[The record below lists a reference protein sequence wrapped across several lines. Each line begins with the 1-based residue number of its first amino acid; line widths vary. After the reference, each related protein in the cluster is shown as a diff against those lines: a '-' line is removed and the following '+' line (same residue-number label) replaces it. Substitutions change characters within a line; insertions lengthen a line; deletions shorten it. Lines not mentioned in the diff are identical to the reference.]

1 MCQVVLC
8 CLVLFRVI
16 WYHSCMGKYNGFTDA
31 RKRAN
36 NKYLNKFD
44 TIALRIPKGKK
55 AVISD
60 AAAKEGLTLN
70 QFIIRLL
77 EDKLHVS
84 LHDESS

>member
-1 MCQVVLC
+1 
-8 CLVLFRVI
+8 
-16 WYHSCMGKYNGFTDA
+16 MGKYNGFTDA

-77 EDKLHVS
+77 ENKLHVS